1 MSNANSIIQGAADN
15 SSHGPREELP
25 LCYPG
30 CEMRF
35 REIRCDGFRNSI
47 NSWGTTASPKRDR
60 NKEGVH
66 LYKAWADI
74 CTSLQGK
81 EDKLCPW

>member
-35 REIRCDGFRNSI
+35 REIRCDGFRNST
-47 NSWGTTASPKRDR
+47 NSWLDHSFP
-60 NKEGVH
+60 KEGQEQRRSSPV
-66 LYKAWADI
+66 
-74 CTSLQGK
+74 
-81 EDKLCPW
+81 